1 MIIELLCTFTGII
14 AGIAI
19 VASLVQQKGARAQFQ
34 AGGSEAPSIDADK
47 MQGIAAQLQAI
58 SLKVAANVS
67 EHSEK
72 VGKFSGQL
80 PAEDA
85 EGILATINDIIA
97 ANEEMQGQ
105 LASAQDRIEQ
115 QTHMIEQA
123 SHQARTDALTGLS
136 NRRAL
141 DEFLSNSIESAQP
154 DDKVALL
161 LMDIDHF
168 KNFNDSFGH
177 TTGDAVLASFARAI
191 TTQCD
196 ADCYPARYGGEEFAV
211 IVGGKD
217 QEEIVRKA
225 ADIRCF
231 VSEQVISYEE
241 LQLKIT
247 ASGGLCF
254 LAEDDDLSTAYER
267 ADQGLYKSKEAGR
280 NRGYWHDGA
289 QWAPFPDPKKEEE
302 AAAAAAK
309 AAEAKANAETSEKP
323 GGFKPTGPGDSVAAI
338 MSEFTGSGA
347 GSIDAVLEDPIEDE
361 GTLELLDL
369 KTFVERVGEKVENV
383 RRGDLAATGI
393 MIEAIGLKDADPAE
407 AGTSWEHTIALIQV
421 NLRGIDVVCQFRPF
435 ALCVFFP
442 GCAEEIA
449 IERAAIIQ
457 ASLPKAKGEWPEIV
471 RPERFAISLAQIE
484 VDEEPNDFLDRLE
497 MSLDEALTSKD
508 NEIAVHNGGGC
519 KFHAV

>member
-1 MIIELLCTFTGII
+1 MIELLCTFVGII
-14 AGIAI
+14 AGIAV

-34 AGGSEAPSIDADK
+34 ASSTDAPTVDPDK

-58 SLKVAANVS
+58 SNKVAGNLS

-80 PAEDA
+80 SSEDA
-85 EGILATINDIIA
+85 DGLLETINEIIS

-105 LASAQDRIEQ
+105 LASAQDRIDQ
-115 QTHMIEQA
+115 QTQMIEQA

-141 DEFLSNSIESAQP
+141 DEFLDNSIQSAQP
-154 DDKVALL
+154 GDHVALL

-191 TTQCD
+191 TNQSD
-196 ADCYPARYGGEEFAV
+196 SDCYPARYGGEEFAV
-211 IVGGKD
+211 IISGNGREV
-217 QEEIVRKA
+217 IVRKA
-225 ADIRCF
+225 ADIRLF

-254 LAEDDDLSTAYER
+254 LSAEDDLSSAYER

-280 NRGYWHDGA
+280 NRGYWHDGE
-289 QWAPFPDPKKEEE
+289 QWAPFPSPQSEE
-302 AAAAAAK
+302 AE
-309 AAEAKANAETSEKP
+309 AEAEANAEETSQEE
-323 GGFKPTGPGDSVAAI
+323 GAFDAAGSGDSVAAI
-338 MSEFTGSGA
+338 MSEFTGTDAPGIESMPDDLDA
-347 GSIDAVLEDPIEDE
+347 GE

-369 KTFVERVGEKVENV
+369 KTFMERVGEKVENV
-383 RRGDLAATGI
+383 RRGELAGSGI
-393 MIEAIGLKDADPAE
+393 MIEAVGLKDADPAE

-421 NLRGIDVVCQFRPF
+421 NLRGIDVICQFRPF

-442 GCAEEIA
+442 GCAQDVA

-471 RPERFAISLAQIE
+471 RPERFAISLAQIDAE
-484 VDEEPNDFLDRLE
+484 EEPNDFLDRLE
-497 MSLDEALTSKD
+497 MSLDEALTSKE
-508 NEIAVHNGGGC
+508 NEIAVHTGEGC
-519 KFHAV
+519 KFHTV

>member
-1 MIIELLCTFTGII
+1 MIIELLCTFSGII

-19 VASLVQQKGARAQFQ
+19 VASLVQQKGSRAQFQ
-34 AGGSEAPSIDADK
+34 AGGAEVPSIDPDK
-47 MQGIAAQLQAI
+47 MQGIASQLQAI
-58 SLKVAANVS
+58 SVKVAANVS

-80 PAEDA
+80 SPEDA
-85 EGILATINDIIA
+85 DSILATINDIIA

-105 LASAQDRIEQ
+105 LASAQDRIDQ
-115 QTHMIEQA
+115 QTQMIEQA

-154 DDKVALL
+154 DDCVALL

-177 TTGDAVLASFARAI
+177 TTGDAVLSSFARAI
-191 TTQCD
+191 SNQCD
-196 ADCYPARYGGEEFAV
+196 ADCYPARFGGEEFAV
-211 IVGGKD
+211 IVSGKD
-217 QEEIVRKA
+217 QEAIVRKA
-225 ADIRCF
+225 ADIRYF

-247 ASGGLCF
+247 ASGGMCF
-254 LAEDDDLSTAYER
+254 LDEGDDLSTAYER

-280 NRGYWHDGA
+280 NRGYWHNGEE
-289 QWAPFPDPKKEEE
+289 WAPFPGPVQEGD
-302 AAAAAAK
+302 
-309 AAEAKANAETSEKP
+309 EAKAEAAQDEPEAENDKKP
-323 GGFKPTGPGDSVAAI
+323 SFEAAGPGDSVAAI
-338 MSEFTGSGA
+338 MSEFTGGGA
-347 GSIDAVLEDPIEDE
+347 PDPEAALEDPIEEE
-361 GTLELLDL
+361 GNFELLDL
-369 KTFVERVGEKVENV
+369 KTFMERVGEKVENV
-383 RRGDLAATGI
+383 RRGELAASGI
-393 MIEAIGLKDADPAE
+393 MIEAVGLKDADPAE

-421 NLRGIDVVCQFRPF
+421 NLRGIDVICQFRPF

-442 GCAEEIA
+442 GCAEEVA

-471 RPERFAISLAQIE
+471 RPERFAISLAQIDAE
-484 VDEEPNDFLDRLE
+484 EEPNEFLDRLE
-497 MSLDEALTSKD
+497 MSLDEAMTSKD
-508 NEIAVHNGGGC
+508 NEIAVHDGEGC
-519 KFHAV
+519 KFKTV